1 MSKVRNMARENQ
13 GFARE
18 ALVGRHELPT
28 ATEAKAKRCC
38 GGWEYVRLGGFAKEI
53 LIGQQEFPNDKL
65 GEVRKFMSSN
75 MNYP

>member
-1 MSKVRNMARENQ
+1 M
-13 GFARE
+13 
-18 ALVGRHELPT
+18 
-28 ATEAKAKRCC
+28 
-38 GGWEYVRLGGFAKEI
+38 RLGGFAKEI